1 MTKDFGYQRSKA
13 TSKKCN
19 PIADGIFLI
28 CSRIVKE
35 FHQIFLVRT
44 LQVNFIKGA
53 APIVKGMCGGV
64 GIRRYAGATC
74 PWNIERFRKACSTLV
89 PFSLLSCVSRNFKVW
104 NSGKNYCSANCKYF
118 FLLLFFLRFL
128 ICLPVSDLIK
138 MQTKHNFKTRL

>member
-74 PWNIERFRKACSTLV
+74 PWNIERFRKACLSSFF
-89 PFSLLSCVSRNFKVW
+89 PFVLCVSEFQGLEHWEKLLQ
-104 NSGKNYCSANCKYF
+104 CKKQVFF

-128 ICLPVSDLIK
+128 ICHPVSDLIK
-138 MQTKHNFKTRL
+138 MQTKHHFKKRL